1 MKKLFLG
8 FASFLTIITL
18 ASCNGGKSKEFKPS
32 LDTNTECSIKVVGEY
47 GNFEALV
54 DEFDKFNV
62 YYPNVELSYKKVDK
76 YTDNIGVVLEGNDKP
91 NIFFSYTWMMASD
104 KYNSVISHMEDL
116 SDSKLNIDLDCIR
129 ESLISHNDD
138 KVLMAPVFSK
148 SYGMLINND
157 LFKNN
162 DINIPTNYNELINVC
177 NLFKEKNIKSPIMGY
192 TKTQK
197 SSLMNTIAYP
207 LFVVTIANNKE
218 AINMANNLDPQAG
231 EYTRN
236 ALNMVDSLVKAGCFD
251 IRECDK
257 IDDNYEKVLFRF
269 LEGDVPMMVCGGD
282 TPSGMKKRESQSEAF
297 TKSPF
302 SYSFSPIPLTDDGGY
317 FIDSPSVEFSV
328 NKDCDNL
335 DMTNEFMRFLI
346 SEKELNSMAS
356 SKGLISPT
364 KVMSF
369 DSMYAPFASV
379 PASRTFSPEVIGIK
393 DPLAEQIR
401 VASYKVGKGELTIDE
416 AVSQYGSF

>member
-116 SDSKLNIDLDCIR
+116 SNSKLNIDLDCIR
-129 ESLISHNDD
+129 ESLISRNDD

-162 DINIPTNYNELINVC
+162 GIEIPKNYNELINVC
-177 NLFKEKNIKSPIMGY
+177 NSFKEKDIKSPMMGY
-192 TKTQK
+192 TKK
-197 SSLMNTIAYP
+197 SDSCLMNTIAYP
-207 LFVVTIANNKE
+207 LFVATIANNKE
-218 AINMANNLDPQAG
+218 AINLANNLDSQAG
-231 EYTRN
+231 EYTRS
-236 ALNMVDSLVKAGCFD
+236 ALNKVDSLAKAKCFD
-251 IRECDK
+251 ITECDN
-257 IDDNYEKVLFRF
+257 ISDNYEKVLLRF
-269 LEGDVPMMVCGGD
+269 LEGDVPMMVCAGD
-282 TPSGMKKRESQSEAF
+282 TPSGIKKRESKSEAF

-346 SEKELNSMAS
+346 SEKELNAMAS
-356 SKGLISPT
+356 AKGLISPT
-364 KVMSF
+364 KIMSF
-369 DSMYAPFASV
+369 DSMYAPFESV

-393 DPLAEQIR
+393 NPLANQIR
-401 VASYKVGKGELTIDE
+401 VASYKVGKGELTVDE

>member
-1 MKKLFLG
+1 MKKLILG
-8 FASFLTIITL
+8 FASLLTIITL

-32 LDTNTECSIKVVGEY
+32 LDINTECSIKVVGDY

-62 YYPNVELSYKKVDK
+62 YYPNVELSYKKVDNYK
-76 YTDNIGVVLEGNDKP
+76 NNLSVVLDGNDKP

-104 KYNSVISHMEDL
+104 KYNSVISHMENL
-116 SDSKLNIDLDCIR
+116 SDSKLNINLDCIR
-129 ESLISHNDD
+129 ESLISRNDN

-162 DINIPTNYNELINVC
+162 DIDIPSNYNELINVC
-177 NLFKEKNIKSPIMGY
+177 NSFKEKNIKSPIMGY
-192 TKTQK
+192 TKK
-197 SSLMNTIAYP
+197 SDSSLMNTIAYP
-207 LFVVTIANNKE
+207 LFVATIANNKE
-218 AINMANNLDPQAG
+218 AINLANNLDPQAG
-231 EYTRN
+231 EYTRS
-236 ALNMVDSLVKAGCFD
+236 ALTKVDSLVKAGCFD
-251 IRECDK
+251 FAECDK
-257 IDDNYEKVLFRF
+257 IDDNYEKVLLRF
-269 LEGDVPMMVCGGD
+269 LEGDVPMMVCAGD
-282 TPSGMKKRESQSEAF
+282 TPSGIKKRIDKSESY

-346 SEKELNSMAS
+346 SEIELNAMAS
-356 SKGLISPT
+356 AKGLISPT

-369 DSMYAPFASV
+369 DSMYSPFANI
-379 PASRTFSPEVIGIK
+379 PADRTISPELIGVK
-393 DPLAEQIR
+393 DPLANQIR
-401 VASYKVGKGELTIDE
+401 VASYKVGKGELTVDE
-416 AVSQYGSF
+416 AISQYGNF